1 MDWQESESI
10 SSIFPQ
16 ITRRKLLA
24 ALGAGAVAAGLGGCA
39 SDEMQQ
45 PMADGMQLPDGHLPP
60 LQTSRATPM
69 DTGYSPPSSFVTKQ
83 PYQRPVK
90 PAAARGPLGII
101 PRSAWTSAGPALP
114 TIMPMNGV
122 HLITFH
128 HSGDPQPFLEDSVEG
143 TARYL
148 EAIRKWQVGQGFQ
161 DIAYHFANDRMGRIW
176 QLRELKYRGEHV
188 RDGFAWPRWLD
199 TYVQKANSPTQPVK
213 GRFIWN
219 AHNIG
224 IVTLGNFMIQEPT
237 EYQKRRIVEFGRLVR
252 NLYQIPIYHC
262 YTHQEL
268 VSTLCPGAKYQPY
281 MESIRRSGAL

>member
-1 MDWQESESI
+1 MEWQKSDDI
-10 SSIFPQ
+10 SSIFPKV
-16 ITRRKLLA
+16 TRRELLA
-24 ALGAGAVAAGLGGCA
+24 ALGVGVAAASLGGCA
-39 SDEMQQ
+39 SDDLQQ
-45 PMADGMQLPDGHLPP
+45 PLADRISLPDGELPP
-60 LQTSRATPM
+60 VQATTATPM
-69 DTGYSPPSSFVTKQ
+69 DTGYSPPTSFVEKQ
-83 PYQRPVK
+83 PYHRPVQ
-90 PAAARGPLGII
+90 PATARGPLGII

-114 TIMPMNGV
+114 TIMPMDGV

-148 EAIRKWQVGQGFQ
+148 EAIRRWQVKQGFQ

-199 TYVQKANSPTQPVK
+199 TYVQKENSPTKPIN

-237 EYQKRRIVEFGRLVR
+237 EYQKRRIVQFGRLVR
-252 NLYQIPIYHC
+252 TLYQVPIYHC

-268 VSTLCPGAKYQPY
+268 VATLCPGAKYQPY
-281 MESIRRSGAL
+281 MEYIRRSGVM